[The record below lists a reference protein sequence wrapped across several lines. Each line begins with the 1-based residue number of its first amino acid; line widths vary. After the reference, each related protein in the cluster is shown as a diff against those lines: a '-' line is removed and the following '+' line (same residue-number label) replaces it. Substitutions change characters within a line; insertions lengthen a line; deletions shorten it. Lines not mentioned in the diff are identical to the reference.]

1 MAHDFRKLL
10 IWKKSLDLTVLVY
23 ETTKKFPKEE
33 IFWLTSQI
41 RRAISSIPANIAEW
55 SARGTDKDFAYFIW
69 IAHWSAN
76 EVMTFIVLS
85 EKLGYIDKEVSSTII
100 NELEEI
106 GNMLSVF
113 CKKLRS

>member
-1 MAHDFRKLL
+1 M
-10 IWKKSLDLTVLVY
+10 Y

-55 SARGTDKDFAYFIW
+55 SARSTDKDFAHFIW
-69 IAHWSAN
+69 IAHWSTN
-76 EVMTFIVLS
+76 EVMTFIALS
-85 EKLGYIDKEVSSTII
+85 ERLGYIEKELSTKIM
-100 NELEEI
+100 NELGEL